1 MVRDKPRVS
10 DFRGF
15 VPSHYIT
22 EVSSILLIQEKI
34 KRLKILSNLS
44 QIVYM
49 MEEEFQLS
57 QPNSSLTPKPA
68 CLATPPLD

>member
-22 EVSSILLIQEKI
+22 EVSSILLIQERK

-44 QIVYM
+44 PIVYM
-49 MEEEFQLS
+49 MEEEFQLR

-68 CLATPPLD
+68 GWATPPLD

>member
-1 MVRDKPRVS
+1 MVGDKPRVS

-22 EVSSILLIQEKI
+22 EVSSILLIQERKQ
-34 KRLKILSNLS
+34 RLKILSNLS
-44 QIVYM
+44 QIVDM

-57 QPNSSLTPKPA
+57 
-68 CLATPPLD
+68 